1 MASFLILLAAA
12 TTSALPQFRPTF
24 QNFPQQFSGFQLPQR
39 PFSNFGSFPNL
50 GFQPNL
56 GSLQNL
62 FNPSQL
68 IGGQASLPPWLRPK
82 TDATKGNVEDA
93 PSSRLIDNT
102 DDAAQADEVVPV
114 NVDAAQ
120 KAYEDYLKLCLTTG
134 YGTSGGYTGSYSR
147 PVTGYTSGY
156 SSYPSG
162 YTSGYTT
169 YPSYTNIGGYNG
181 GYTGG
186 YNGGYNGGYT
196 GGYNGGYNYPIYS
209 SNGYYG

>member
-12 TTSALPQFRPTF
+12 TISALPQFRPTF
-24 QNFPQQFSGFQLPQR
+24 QNFPQQLSGSQLPQR
-39 PFSNFGSFPNL
+39 PFSNLGNFPNL

-56 GSLQNL
+56 GSIPSL

-68 IGGQASLPPWLRPK
+68 GGQASLPPWLRPK
-82 TDATKGNVEDA
+82 TDDAKGNEEESIDVV

-102 DDAAQADEVVPV
+102 DEATQEDEVVPV

-120 KAYEDYLKLCLTTG
+120 KAYEDYLKLCMTTG
-134 YGTSGGYTGSYSR
+134 YGTSGGYTGSYSL
-147 PVTGYTSGY
+147 PVTGY

-181 GYTGG
+181 GY
-186 YNGGYNGGYT
+186 NGGYT
-196 GGYNGGYNYPIYS
+196 GGYNYPIYS
-209 SNGYYG
+209 SNGYYGY

>member
-39 PFSNFGSFPNL
+39 PFSNLGSFPNI

-102 DDAAQADEVVPV
+102 DDATQEDEVVPV

-120 KAYEDYLKLCLTTG
+120 KAYDDYLKLCLTTG

-147 PVTGYTSGY
+147 PVTGYT
-156 SSYPSG
+156 
-162 YTSGYTT
+162 T
-169 YPSYTNIGGYNG
+169 YPSYTTIGGYTGGYNG
-181 GYTGG
+181 GYT
-186 YNGGYNGGYT
+186 GGYNGGYT

-209 SNGYYG
+209 SNGYYGY

>member
-1 MASFLILLAAA
+1 MASFLMLLAAA

-24 QNFPQQFSGFQLPQR
+24 QNFPQQLSGFQLPQG

-68 IGGQASLPPWLRPK
+68 IGGQDSLPPWLRPK

-102 DDAAQADEVVPV
+102 DDATQEDEVVPV
-114 NVDAAQ
+114 NVDAAR

-162 YTSGYTT
+162 YTSGYTS
-169 YPSYTNIGGYNG
+169 YPSYTNNGGYNG
-181 GYTGG
+181 GYTGGYNEGYTGG

-196 GGYNGGYNYPIYS
+196 GGYNGGYT
-209 SNGYYG
+209 G